1 MGEWL
6 VPALAVLYYV
16 FILAISVSILL
27 ENRNPPKTI
36 AYLLVLILLPGIGI
50 IVFIFFGQDFRKRKI
65 FSRKALTDDKLI
77 ASWMDELVMSFER
90 SESMARTY
98 LQDKV
103 KIAKMLIRD
112 DRAVMTLQNEVEI
125 LRNGEIFFPR
135 LLEDIREARHHIHF
149 EFYIF
154 EDDHTGNEVIDL
166 LAKRSEEGVEVRFV
180 YDYVGSQGLR
190 SSSIQKLKEAGVVV
204 YPFMPVIFPSFT
216 SRANYRNHRKIVV
229 IDGKIGYVGG
239 INISDRYRNDEYS
252 KGVYWRDTHLR
263 IHGEAV
269 KSLQINFKLT
279 WNFVTGSSIDTSEPY
294 FPKHIEVDSYKLMQ
308 IAASGPDSDWA
319 SLMHAYF
326 MAITTADDY
335 VYIGTPYLI
344 PNEQIIT
351 ALTTAALSGLD
362 VRILIPR
369 ESDSRLV
376 QAASMSYVKR
386 LLQAGV
392 RVFLYTKGFFHAKT
406 MVVDDMLGMIGTA
419 NMDYRSFDINFEI
432 TALVYDPGFANEMR
446 KQFEEDL
453 EDAIEVDL
461 SRWDKRSIPL
471 RLLESGARLLAPIL

>member
-166 LAKRSEEGVEVRFV
+166 LAKRAKEGVEVRFV

-190 SSSIQKLKEAGVVV
+190 SSS
-204 YPFMPVIFPSFT
+204 
-216 SRANYRNHRKIVV
+216 
-229 IDGKIGYVGG
+229 
-239 INISDRYRNDEYS
+239 
-252 KGVYWRDTHLR
+252 
-263 IHGEAV
+263 
-269 KSLQINFKLT
+269 
-279 WNFVTGSSIDTSEPY
+279 
-294 FPKHIEVDSYKLMQ
+294 
-308 IAASGPDSDWA
+308 
-319 SLMHAYF
+319 
-326 MAITTADDY
+326 
-335 VYIGTPYLI
+335 
-344 PNEQIIT
+344 
-351 ALTTAALSGLD
+351 
-362 VRILIPR
+362 
-369 ESDSRLV
+369 
-376 QAASMSYVKR
+376 
-386 LLQAGV
+386 
-392 RVFLYTKGFFHAKT
+392 
-406 MVVDDMLGMIGTA
+406 
-419 NMDYRSFDINFEI
+419 
-432 TALVYDPGFANEMR
+432 
-446 KQFEEDL
+446 
-453 EDAIEVDL
+453 
-461 SRWDKRSIPL
+461 
-471 RLLESGARLLAPIL
+471 